1 MRTLARF
8 TLIEMS
14 VSAFLSCKSAEDATI
29 SGLDTC
35 RKTRVCAGANN
46 PTEAKKELRTLEG

>member
-1 MRTLARF
+1 
-8 TLIEMS
+8 MS